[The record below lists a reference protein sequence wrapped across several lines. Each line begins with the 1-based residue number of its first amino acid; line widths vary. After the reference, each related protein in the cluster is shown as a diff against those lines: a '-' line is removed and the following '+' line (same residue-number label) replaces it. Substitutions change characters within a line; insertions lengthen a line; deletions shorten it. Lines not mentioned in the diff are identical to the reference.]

1 MPSFSDTSKKRLSTC
16 DEKLQTL
23 FNEVVK
29 HFDCSVICGHR
40 GEKAQNKAYKAGNSQ
55 KQFPHGKHNKLPSN
69 AVDVAP
75 YPLDWDDR
83 ERFQYFAGFVLGTA
97 KQLNLDIRYGGDWDS
112 DNDLKDNNFDDL
124 VHFEIKG

>member
-1 MPSFSDTSKKRLSTC
+1 VPSFSGPSKKRLSTC
-16 DEKLQTL
+16 DKKLQTL

-29 HFDCSVICGHR
+29 HFDCSVLCGHR
-40 GEKAQNKAYKAGNSQ
+40 GEEEQNKAYKAGNSQ

-75 YPLDWDDR
+75 YPIDWDDR

-97 KQLNLDIRYGGDWDS
+97 KQLNINIRYGGDWDS